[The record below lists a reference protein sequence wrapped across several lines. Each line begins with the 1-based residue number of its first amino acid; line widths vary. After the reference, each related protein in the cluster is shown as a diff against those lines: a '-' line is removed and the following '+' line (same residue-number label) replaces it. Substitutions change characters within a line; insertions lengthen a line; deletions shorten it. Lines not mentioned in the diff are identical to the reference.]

1 MRSVQDLWTKLTSQD
16 RALLRPTLPVVL
28 LGLLL
33 LFNVGV
39 LGFVLWG
46 NFGDSPSARAPA
58 TVSASSQTP
67 TSSTAAS
74 STTAAPTAPPP
85 SSTTAAPTSPPPSN
99 TNPPTSPPAS
109 TATSAQ
115 PPIELRTVDDSAARF
130 ETVPLT
136 GSYPGATAT
145 RLEVQHRREAG
156 TWTGFPLPTVVG
168 PDGQFSTYVELGE
181 LGVHYLRVVDN
192 GAGVASNVITVTIS

>member
-1 MRSVQDLWTKLTSQD
+1 M
-16 RALLRPTLPVVL
+16 
-28 LGLLL
+28 
-33 LFNVGV
+33 
-39 LGFVLWG
+39 
-46 NFGDSPSARAPA
+46 
-58 TVSASSQTP
+58 
-67 TSSTAAS
+67 
-74 STTAAPTAPPP
+74 
-85 SSTTAAPTSPPPSN
+85 
-99 TNPPTSPPAS
+99 
-109 TATSAQ
+109 
-115 PPIELRTVDDSAARF
+115 
-130 ETVPLT
+130 PLT